1 MLLAKKGFVACIYT
15 KMGSQLYV
23 QVSLN
28 WMAGPQVKS
37 RLISLSAMPP
47 FLFSA
52 SFHLNLNYPQQ
63 LQIQRY
69 VKKLRASLNRF
80 QSSRTHT
87 CNRIVA
93 YLVER
98 KTQSNDYEQHS
109 HSGHSS

>member
-23 QVSLN
+23 QVSWN

-98 KTQSNDYEQHS
+98 KTQSNDYVQHS